1 MKFLK
6 TIFATLVVFLMLSNS
21 SCMGTQKMQTTNDG
35 SIPVR
40 VVESYGSVCCP
51 RDPLHDHHLKN
62 FVKNFNDKH
71 KTHISEMYRLIR
83 GREGEGYLYLT
94 LNELTPKMRKVFVEE
109 RKAETKDVKLY
120 QIDENMIDNPV
131 ELKDLLKKEGIET
144 TDFEKYK
151 VKF

>member
-1 MKFLK
+1 MKRFDYFLRDTYKNSNTTIHANMKFLK

-21 SCMGTQKMQTTNDG
+21 SCMGTQKTQTANDG

-94 LNELTPKMRKVFVEE
+94 LNELTPVWINRLAIANIAFWIP
-109 RKAETKDVKLY
+109 A
-120 QIDENMIDNPV
+120 
-131 ELKDLLKKEGIET
+131 GIPSISIT
-144 TDFEKYK
+144 FDTPG
-151 VKF
+151 